1 MQARTLLICGTLLML
16 VGVASGAFGAHA
28 LKAVLDESSRQTWQT
43 ATEYLFYHALGLI
56 GLSLWLENPS
66 LTTLLQLV
74 GWSLLIGCL
83 IFSGSLYL
91 MVLTDQRWLGMIT
104 PLGGV
109 MMLLGWLS
117 WSIAAVKAQ

>member
-1 MQARTLLICGTLLML
+1 MFA
-16 VGVASGAFGAHA
+16 GVASGAFGAHA

-56 GLSLWLENPS
+56 GLSLWLENRS
-66 LTTLLQLV
+66 LTKLLRLA

-91 MVLTDQRWLGMIT
+91 MVLTNQRWLGMVT
-104 PLGGV
+104 PFGGV
-109 MMLLGWLS
+109 MMLVGWLS
-117 WSIAAVKAQ
+117 WSLTAIKEKSRSS